1 MRHFG
6 IYANSGDV
14 QTALNEETLV
24 NPYVA
29 LVSGALDYDTLE
41 QQSCEERGFCGD
53 DPTDCHECSCQEQF
67 SDPVDVC
74 TCEGRYFWDGECH
87 DEPEP
92 ADPCG
97 GYETQEECECVQQGG
112 SWEGSECVMPPQT
125 CEEQGLCD
133 DGEGNCVACEEDC
146 GDASP
151 EECECIQQG
160 GTWDGS
166 HGSSEGTCNLPSD
179 DPCAEYGSQEEC
191 DCVSQGGT
199 WDGSECHM
207 PSDE

>member
-41 QQSCEERGFCGD
+41 QQSCEERGLCGD
-53 DPTDCHECSCQEQF
+53 DPTDCHECTCEEQF
-67 SDPVDVC
+67 SDPADICV
-74 TCEGRYFWDGECH
+74 CEGRFFWDGECH

-92 ADPCG
+92 ADPCEE
-97 GYETQEECECVQQGG
+97 YEEGTQEKCECQGG
-112 SWEGSECVMPPQT
+112 TW
-125 CEEQGLCD
+125 
-133 DGEGNCVACEEDC
+133 DGENCNFDNPC

-166 HGSSEGTCNLPSD
+166 TCN
-179 DPCAEYGSQEEC
+179 
-191 DCVSQGGT
+191 
-199 WDGSECHM
+199 M

>member
-41 QQSCEERGFCGD
+41 QQSCEERGLCGD
-53 DPTDCHECSCQEQF
+53 DPTDCHECTCEEQF
-67 SDPVDVC
+67 SDPADIC
-74 TCEGRYFWDGECH
+74 ICEGRFFWDGECH

-92 ADPCG
+92 ADPCAGMEEEIADCEGRG
-97 GYETQEECECVQQGG
+97 GMWDYV
-112 SWEGSECVMPPQT
+112 
-125 CEEQGLCD
+125 
-133 DGEGNCVACEEDC
+133 NCMCNEPEPEDPC

-166 HGSSEGTCNLPSD
+166 HGSSEGTCNLPAD
-179 DPCAEYGSQEEC
+179 DPCADAEDPAACEC
-191 DCVSQGGT
+191 EQQGGT
-199 WDGSECHM
+199 WDGSTCNM
-207 PSDE
+207 PSDEQ